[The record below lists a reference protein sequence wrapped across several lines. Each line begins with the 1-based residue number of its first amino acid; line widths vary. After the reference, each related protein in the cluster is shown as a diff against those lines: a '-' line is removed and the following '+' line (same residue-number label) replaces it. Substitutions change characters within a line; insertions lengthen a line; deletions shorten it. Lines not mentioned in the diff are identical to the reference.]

1 MEFTGGPT
9 CFWATG
15 ASSGSGLKNH
25 PRISFKHSAVMGE
38 PKAGVFV
45 THPSSFTTQLF
56 WMGMGCFCGGFF
68 LAMLD

>member
-45 THPSSFTTQLF
+45 THPGSF
-56 WMGMGCFCGGFF
+56 M
-68 LAMLD
+68 A